1 MVKGLSHFDPIAA
14 GYRLFDTNNMLSEIN
29 LAFIALSI
37 HRSAA
42 NRRNRACNFVQPLF
56 SAYQKSATAY
66 SGISTEV
73 LRRCGE
79 TAQQNHYR
87 PDHK

>member
-37 HRSAA
+37 HLSAA
-42 NRRNRACNFVQPLF
+42 NRA
-56 SAYQKSATAY
+56 
-66 SGISTEV
+66 
-73 LRRCGE
+73 
-79 TAQQNHYR
+79 
-87 PDHK
+87 